1 MGWAVA
7 VFAVGKKVLLQS
19 QWEEL
24 ELAGSEI
31 LSSNGD
37 EDHGNKM
44 EMFPQEITFRFRS
57 DLIDMV
63 RICGYGLLPRI
74 FYGMLM
80 TRTTSSQKASKGKR
94 AIGFL

>member
-1 MGWAVA
+1 MTCFYFPIGMLGEWQKWAVA

-44 EMFPQEITFRFRS
+44 KNFPQEITFS
-57 DLIDMV
+57 DQHGKGSVDMDSCLI
-63 RICGYGLLPRI
+63 Y
-74 FYGMLM
+74 Y
-80 TRTTSSQKASKGKR
+80 
-94 AIGFL
+94 

>member
-1 MGWAVA
+1 MTCFYFPIGMLGEWQKWAVA

-44 EMFPQEITFRFRS
+44 EMFPQEITFS
-57 DLIDMV
+57 DQHGKGSVDMNLLLIV
-63 RICGYGLLPRI
+63 NW
-74 FYGMLM
+74 
-80 TRTTSSQKASKGKR
+80 KAHDQDN
-94 AIGFL
+94 AF

>member
-1 MGWAVA
+1 MLGEWQKWAVA

-37 EDHGNKM
+37 EDPGNKM

-57 DLIDMV
+57 DYDRHGNDLWIWT
-63 RICGYGLLPRI
+63 L
-74 FYGMLM
+74 
-80 TRTTSSQKASKGKR
+80 A
-94 AIGFL
+94 

>member
-1 MGWAVA
+1 MTCFYFPIGMLGEWQKWAVA

-37 EDHGNKM
+37 EDHGDKM
-44 EMFPQEITFRFRS
+44 EMFPQEITFSFKS
-57 DLIDMV
+57 DHDQHGKDLWIYGFFPLHLI
-63 RICGYGLLPRI
+63 YYEL
-74 FYGMLM
+74 
-80 TRTTSSQKASKGKR
+80 
-94 AIGFL
+94 

>member
-1 MGWAVA
+1 MTCFYFPIGMLGEWQKWAVA

-37 EDHGNKM
+37 EDHG
-44 EMFPQEITFRFRS
+44 IR
-57 DLIDMV
+57 
-63 RICGYGLLPRI
+63 
-74 FYGMLM
+74 
-80 TRTTSSQKASKGKR
+80 
-94 AIGFL
+94 